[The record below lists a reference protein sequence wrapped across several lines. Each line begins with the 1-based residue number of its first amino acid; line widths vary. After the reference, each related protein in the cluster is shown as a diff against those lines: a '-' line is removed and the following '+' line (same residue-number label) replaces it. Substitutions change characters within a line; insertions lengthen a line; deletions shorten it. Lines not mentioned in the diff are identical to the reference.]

1 MSPSIGRHHLQVLL
15 GALLAVLMLASAAPA
30 AADDFA
36 IDADASGTALGIP
49 TADPTLYTVTVT
61 GVGFAPTL
69 GHFRLQASH
78 RTDTT
83 TGAFLRGTLSLTLGT
98 GEKILGTYSGHELAT
113 AQPTVSEVRG
123 DVAFSGGTGRFAKAK
138 GSGTFGGYLTIR
150 SIAPDGVV
158 RETVELQLDGSLR
171 L

>member
-1 MSPSIGRHHLQVLL
+1 MPPSIGRPHLQVLL
-15 GALLAVLMLASAAPA
+15 GVLLAMLMLAAPAPA
-30 AADDFA
+30 AADIA

-49 TADPTLYTVTVT
+49 TADPTLYTVTVA

-83 TGAFLRGTLSLTLGT
+83 TGAFVGGTLSLTLGT
-98 GEKILGTYSGHELAT
+98 GEKILATYSGHELAT
-113 AQPTVSEVRG
+113 AQPTVSEVQG

-138 GSGTFGGYLTIR
+138 GSGTFGGSLTIR

-158 RETVELQLDGSLR
+158 RETLELQLDGSLR